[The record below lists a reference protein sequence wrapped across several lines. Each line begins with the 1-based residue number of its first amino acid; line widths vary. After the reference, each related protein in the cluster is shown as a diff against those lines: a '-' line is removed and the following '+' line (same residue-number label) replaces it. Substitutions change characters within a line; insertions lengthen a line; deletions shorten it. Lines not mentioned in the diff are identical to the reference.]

1 MCSLSRGHLLRAKDR
16 VWHHTQK
23 HHSGRTSDKH
33 TCTHDP
39 CMHAEGLHC
48 LLELSQLTSS
58 NAAPPFPSPNNR
70 TSLLLILQRG
80 RERERDL
87 DFRGEGIFSDEK
99 KICLREF
106 VSTRGKLE
114 RIYRDKY
121 RSVFSKNVKLS
132 VGNLLEK
139 VEWFLRDD
147 VFLIALRLKEL

>member
-80 RERERDL
+80 REREISI
-87 DFRGEGIFSDEK
+87 FEGEGFSLTRRK
-99 KICLREF
+99 F
-106 VSTRGKLE
+106 VWESSTRGKLE